1 MKKIKIFTDG
11 SSLNNNKSDN
21 RSGGIGVFFGIND
34 PRNISK
40 KLDTDKITN
49 QVAELLACYQGILT
63 LITSQSVNNKKIYV
77 YTDSKYL
84 IDSITKYAIDW
95 EKNNWKKKK
104 NKEISNLDLIKKIYY
119 LYQNINIKFKHINSH
134 QKEPKDKNS
143 KEYKLWFGNMMADK
157 LATDAAK
164 GRCKSTLFI

>member
-11 SSLNNNKSDN
+11 SSLNNNKYSN
-21 RSGGIGVFFGIND
+21 RSGGIGVYFGLHD
-34 PRNISK
+34 PRNISEK
-40 KLDTDKITN
+40 IYLDKITN
-49 QVAELLACYQGILT
+49 QVAELLACYQGIIKV
-63 LITSQSVNNKKIYV
+63 ITTQDIKALKLYI

-84 IDSITKYAIDW
+84 IDAITKYGIDW

-119 LYQNINIKFKHINSH
+119 LYQNVNIKFKHINSH
-134 QKEPKDKNS
+134 QKEPKNKES

-157 LATDAAK
+157 
-164 GRCKSTLFI
+164 

>member
-1 MKKIKIFTDG
+1 MGKIKIFTDG
-11 SSLNNNKSDN
+11 SSLNNNNKEN
-21 RSGGIGVFFGIND
+21 RSGGIGVFFGIDD

-40 KLDTDKITN
+40 KLKTSKITN
-49 QVAELLACYQGILT
+49 QVAELLACYEGIIT
-63 LITSQSVNNKKIYV
+63 LITTQNLDSKKIYI

-95 EKNNWKKKK
+95 EKNEWKKKK

-119 LYQNINIKFKHINSH
+119 LYQNVNIKFKHINSH

-164 GRCKSTLFI
+164 KR

>member
-11 SSLNNNKSDN
+11 SSLNNNKSSN
-21 RSGGIGVFFGIND
+21 RSGGIGVFFGIDDN
-34 PRNISK
+34 RNISK
-40 KLDTDKITN
+40 KIESGKITN

-63 LITSQSVNNKKIYV
+63 LITTQSIDNKKIYV

-84 IDSITKYAIDW
+84 IDSITKYASDW
-95 EKNNWKKKK
+95 EQNGWKKKK

-119 LYQNINIKFKHINSH
+119 FYQNLNIKFKHINSH
-134 QKEPKDKNS
+134 QKEPKDKTS

-164 GRCKSTLFI
+164 K

>member
-11 SSLNNNKSDN
+11 SSLNNNKYSN
-21 RSGGIGVFFGIND
+21 RSGGIGVYFGLND
-34 PRNISK
+34 PRNISEK
-40 KLDTDKITN
+40 MYSEKITN
-49 QVAELLACYQGILT
+49 QVAELLACYQGI
-63 LITSQSVNNKKIYV
+63 ITIITTQDLKAIKLYI

-84 IDSITKYAIDW
+84 IDAITKYGPDW

-104 NKEISNLDLIKKIYY
+104 NKEISNLELIKKIYC
-119 LYQNINIKFKHINSH
+119 LYQNVNIKFKHINSH
-134 QKEPKDKNS
+134 QKEPIDKES

-164 GRCKSTLFI
+164 NK